1 MFDNTTVVTPFA
13 ICGISPGTPLPIVVP
28 TDVGSRARI
37 TNRHLPPRCVHG
49 TCSVRPTVWSNPFS
63 CFTYAILAKR
73 KSPSRSVILQILM
86 VVTIRRWPNFQFS
99 ANFQFSEHSN
109 LNLSVLLQTLIV
121 PNVPFITVDLRRIR
135 HP

>member
-1 MFDNTTVVTPFA
+1 
-13 ICGISPGTPLPIVVP
+13 
-28 TDVGSRARI
+28 
-37 TNRHLPPRCVHG
+37 
-49 TCSVRPTVWSNPFS
+49 
-63 CFTYAILAKR
+63 
-73 KSPSRSVILQILM
+73 M